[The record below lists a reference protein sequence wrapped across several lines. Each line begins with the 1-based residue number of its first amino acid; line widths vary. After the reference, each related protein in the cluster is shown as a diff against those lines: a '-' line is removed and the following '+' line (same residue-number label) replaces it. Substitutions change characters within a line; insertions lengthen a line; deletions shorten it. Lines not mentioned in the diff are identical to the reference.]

1 MANQYYIEVKTGRR
15 AKAEQTIVFDS
26 IGWIVD
32 YMDEPPVRY
41 IYTDEMFKK
50 EFMEEKK
57 MDKIKFTKE
66 ATYIIEAITM
76 YDSLSQSL
84 MLVDEILI
92 DNETNGEL
100 KEIMEEIRN
109 DLNVHMDELNKFI
122 FTNATFEV

>member
-1 MANQYYIEVKTGRR
+1 MANQYYIEVKTGRHV
-15 AKAEQTIVFDS
+15 KAEQTIVFDS

-32 YMDEPPVRY
+32 YMDEPPARY
-41 IYTDEMFKK
+41 IYTDELFKK
-50 EFMEEKK
+50 EFMKEKK
-57 MDKIKFTKE
+57 KDKIKFTKE
-66 ATYIIEAITM
+66 ATYVIEAITM
-76 YDSLSQSL
+76 YDSLSQSA

-92 DNETNGEL
+92 DNEINGEL

>member
-26 IGWIVD
+26 VGWVVD

-41 IYTDEMFKK
+41 IYTDEVFKK
-50 EFMEEKK
+50 EFMKEKK
-57 MDKIKFTKE
+57 MGKIKFTKE
-66 ATYIIEAITM
+66 AIDIIEAITM

-92 DNETNGEL
+92 DNKASSGL
-100 KEIMEEIRN
+100 KEIMEEISN